1 MRARYR
7 APRCTSLR
15 VAWGE
20 RACAVL
26 VILHICLNLIT
37 FIYTHTLQLL
47 LLLLPYSK
55 WLLLQNNIMPSR
67 KPRVALTMPD
77 DLNALFD
84 RISELNGT
92 PKTKLI
98 VELLQAYEPVLVEM
112 LDTLEKIHADKENA
126 QKLVKEF
133 GQNLVMNASS
143 IIGEVSKEVQD
154 L

>member
-1 MRARYR
+1 
-7 APRCTSLR
+7 
-15 VAWGE
+15 
-20 RACAVL
+20 
-26 VILHICLNLIT
+26 
-37 FIYTHTLQLL
+37 
-47 LLLLPYSK
+47 
-55 WLLLQNNIMPSR
+55 MPSR

-98 VELLQAYEPVLVEM
+98 VELLQAYEPVLVQM

-126 QKLVKEF
+126 QKIVKQF
-133 GQNLVMNASS
+133 GQNLVMEASS
-143 IIGEVSKEVQD
+143 ILGDVSKEVRD

>member
-1 MRARYR
+1 
-7 APRCTSLR
+7 
-15 VAWGE
+15 
-20 RACAVL
+20 
-26 VILHICLNLIT
+26 
-37 FIYTHTLQLL
+37 
-47 LLLLPYSK
+47 
-55 WLLLQNNIMPSR
+55 MPSR

-98 VELLQAYEPVLVEM
+98 VELLQAYEPVLTEM

-126 QKLVKEF
+126 QKILKQF
-133 GQNLVMNASS
+133 GQNLVMEASS
-143 IIGEVSKEVQD
+143 ILGDVSKEVQD

>member
-1 MRARYR
+1 M
-7 APRCTSLR
+7 
-15 VAWGE
+15 
-20 RACAVL
+20 
-26 VILHICLNLIT
+26 
-37 FIYTHTLQLL
+37 
-47 LLLLPYSK
+47 
-55 WLLLQNNIMPSR
+55 MPSR

-98 VELLQAYEPVLVEM
+98 VELLQAYEPVLTEM

-126 QKLVKEF
+126 QKIVKQF
-133 GQNLVMNASS
+133 GQNLVMEASS
-143 IIGEVSKEVQD
+143 ILGDVSKEVQD

>member
-1 MRARYR
+1 
-7 APRCTSLR
+7 
-15 VAWGE
+15 
-20 RACAVL
+20 
-26 VILHICLNLIT
+26 
-37 FIYTHTLQLL
+37 
-47 LLLLPYSK
+47 
-55 WLLLQNNIMPSR
+55 MPSR

-98 VELLQAYEPVLVEM
+98 VELLQAYGPVLTEM

-126 QKLVKEF
+126 QKIVKQF
-133 GQNLVMNASS
+133 GQNLVMEASS
-143 IIGEVSKEVQD
+143 ILGDVSKEVQD

>member
-1 MRARYR
+1 
-7 APRCTSLR
+7 
-15 VAWGE
+15 
-20 RACAVL
+20 
-26 VILHICLNLIT
+26 
-37 FIYTHTLQLL
+37 
-47 LLLLPYSK
+47 
-55 WLLLQNNIMPSR
+55 MPSR

-98 VELLQAYEPVLVEM
+98 VELLQAYEPVLTEM

-126 QKLVKEF
+126 QKIVKQF
-133 GQNLVMNASS
+133 GQNLFMEASS
-143 IIGEVSKEVQD
+143 ILGDVSKEVQD